1 MRNRSRFNQIVRAYL
16 WRMRRKLALGFLC
29 IMGSTVVAVVAP
41 WPLKLIL
48 DYVLLGQPLREY
60 PQFIGPLLHASPLA
74 LLAGIASS
82 QVVIAL
88 LAGFFGYYELFFS
101 SDIGY
106 RFVYRLRGELFDH
119 LQRLSLSFHNRARTG
134 ELLKNLTGD
143 TNVLRDV
150 FAEYALNFVA
160 SSLTIA
166 SMFVVMFLL
175 NWKLAL
181 VVLASFPVL
190 FLILLYV
197 LRKVRKS
204 ARRQRAKEGDLA
216 ARLGEVLKALPLVQ
230 AFGRQSYER
239 RRFESVSEKSLE
251 QSIRTARTEATAGRW
266 MELISAI
273 GTSIVV
279 LFGGLEVL
287 AGRMTPGDL
296 LVFVA
301 YISRAYKP
309 ARTMARLSVRFSTAA
324 ASAESIGRILAI
336 DPGIQDAP
344 DAIDAAELRSNI
356 VFDNVSF
363 AYDDGKPVLRNVSF
377 AIPAGKRVALVG
389 ASGAGKSTIA
399 NLMLRLYDPVEGRV
413 LIDGVDIRR
422 LRRDSLLRE
431 IGVVLQDSI
440 LFGTTIRENIAYG
453 KLDATIEEIE
463 QAARTVHAHDF
474 IARLSAGYD
483 EVIGE
488 GGATLSGGERQRI
501 CLARALIRQPS
512 ILIMDEPTAAVD
524 ADSEALIR
532 HAVQRLQDGKTTLLI
547 AHQAQS
553 VRDADHILVLKDGS
567 IVEQGTHEELASLN
581 GHYRELFRLGE
592 APSKASAQG
601 LAVAN

>member
-1 MRNRSRFNQIVRAYL
+1 
-16 WRMRRKLALGFLC
+16 MRRELALAFLC
-29 IMGSTVVAVVAP
+29 IMGATLVAVIAP

-48 DYVLLGQPLREY
+48 DHVLLAQPLREY
-60 PQFIGPLLHASPLA
+60 PQFIGGLLQASPLA
-74 LLAGIASS
+74 LLAGLASS
-82 QVVIAL
+82 LILIAL
-88 LAGFFGYYELFFS
+88 LAGFFGYYELFFA

-134 ELLKNLTGD
+134 ELLKNLTAD
-143 TNVLRDV
+143 TNTLRDV
-150 FAEYALNFVA
+150 FAEYALSFVA
-160 SSLTIA
+160 SSLTVTC
-166 SMFVVMFLL
+166 MFVVMFLL

-181 VVLASFPVL
+181 IVLASFPVL
-190 FLILLYV
+190 FLILLHV

-204 ARRQRAKEGDLA
+204 ARQQRANEGALA
-216 ARLGEVLKALPLVQ
+216 ARVSEILSAVPLVQ

-239 RRFESVSEKSLE
+239 HRFERESGKSLE

-266 MELISAI
+266 MELIIAI

-287 AGRMTPGDL
+287 AARMTPGDL
-296 LVFVA
+296 LVFIA

-344 DAIDAAELRSNI
+344 DAIEADGLRSSI

-363 AYDDGKPVLRNVSF
+363 AYDDGNPVLRNVSF

-422 LRRDSLLRE
+422 LRRDSLLHE

-440 LFGTTIRENIAYG
+440 LFGASIRENIAYG

-463 QAARTVHAHDF
+463 QAARAVHAHDF
-474 IARLSAGYD
+474 IARLPAGYD

-524 ADSEALIR
+524 VDSEALIR
-532 HAVQRLQDGKTTLLI
+532 HAMQRLQEGKTTLLI
-547 AHQAQS
+547 AHQEQS
-553 VRDADHILVLKDGS
+553 VRDADLILVLKNGR
-567 IVEQGTHEELASLN
+567 IVEQGTHDDLASLN
-581 GHYRELFRLGE
+581 GHYRELFRLGG
-592 APSKASAQG
+592 APSTAKAQG
-601 LAVAN
+601 ITIAA